1 MCNSSQYEKIKSR
14 YGTIYM
20 VAVVNY
26 TFRGETWCMGPKNKG
41 KISIQNWYEYKQCLA
56 FYTVIVYNLN

>member
-20 VAVVNY
+20 VVVVNY
-26 TFRGETWCMGPKNKG
+26 TFRGTTWCMGFKNKG
-41 KISIQNWYEYKQCLA
+41 EISI
-56 FYTVIVYNLN
+56 